1 MIIAFDSALK
11 RKMKKA
17 SLENPAKPF
26 VWQVV
31 GRELEIFSVA
41 AEMLKFAF
49 EFFLHLFFQLFSL
62 RLARRHGQKK
72 ICENI

>member
-31 GRELEIFSVA
+31 GRELEI
-41 AEMLKFAF
+41 L
-49 EFFLHLFFQLFSL
+49 
-62 RLARRHGQKK
+62 G
-72 ICENI
+72 